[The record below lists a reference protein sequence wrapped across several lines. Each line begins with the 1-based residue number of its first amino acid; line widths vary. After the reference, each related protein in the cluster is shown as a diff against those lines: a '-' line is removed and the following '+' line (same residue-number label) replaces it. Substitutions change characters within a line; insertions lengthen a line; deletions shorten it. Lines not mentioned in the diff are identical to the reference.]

1 MPKRD
6 RDGDSPLSVALVCCG
21 EPKKSMGWFHLTQ
34 LLEDSRV
41 KVDAVV
47 EPWFL
52 GKGID
57 APGSKAF
64 SAFQQENPAVSFYA
78 SIDEMPAK
86 DDDKPLL
93 FLIAGRT
100 CDAPRLFSSAIAKGA
115 THVYLEKPGATSAAE
130 LGSMRELAAKNNVE
144 VVVGYNKNVAMY
156 SRNALAVLRVS
167 DKASRPSVTLEH
179 CNEFEPG
186 EGLKEFM
193 RGPGGEGM
201 LHNMSCHELALAATL
216 FGVSTS
222 KITKVVLDK
231 TRSQLLDLGGG
242 KNDWQKVAFTLMME
256 PPTEAEEAA
265 VHGSG
270 GLAMNELSFFAD
282 RCGGNFSRV
291 VLGAADGGSTEYRL
305 PDAELEKEIA
315 SKQAADPEMR
325 PYFWQQGRDYAK
337 LKDEFITHIVN
348 GRRGVPEGV
357 VGLEGA
363 MEALRLAD
371 FLAPLLRECWA
382 SGGEPWVRA

>member
-64 SAFQQENPAVSFYA
+64 SAFQQENLAVSFYA

-130 LGSMRELAAKNNVE
+130 LGSMRDLAAKNIVE
-144 VVVGYNKNVAMY
+144 VVVGYNKNVAKY
-156 SRNALAVLRVS
+156 SRNALAVLRES

-201 LHNMSCHELALAATL
+201 LHNMCCHELALAATR
-216 FGVSTS
+216 FGVTCERIERVSL
-222 KITKVVLDK
+222 VAD
-231 TRSQLLDLGGG
+231 RSELLDLGDGRWDWSRVAFKLVWCPPEFSKFVLVDDEGQLLRTGQPQGGPHARYRQGNFAIVQGG
-242 KNDWQKVAFTLMME
+242 KYA
-256 PPTEAEEAA
+256 
-265 VHGSG
+265 
-270 GLAMNELSFFAD
+270 
-282 RCGGNFSRV
+282 
-291 VLGAADGGSTEYRL
+291 
-305 PDAELEKEIA
+305 
-315 SKQAADPEMR
+315 QAAES
-325 PYFWQQGRDYAK
+325 
-337 LKDEFITHIVN
+337 
-348 GRRGVPEGV
+348 
-357 VGLEGA
+357 VGQA
-363 MEALRLAD
+363 
-371 FLAPLLRECWA
+371 A
-382 SGGEPWVRA
+382 STVG